1 MRSKTLIA
9 AAVAG
14 ALSIP
19 MASYATDMST
29 GVTGSVTSMS
39 GPVQTQAGDL
49 TFSQAQ
55 REDSSHLSASQ
66 PDSVTWYYPDG
77 SVVHQQGL
85 AFYSGDSTNASSG
98 SSIDLSASSSGSEL
112 ESEPSQVSWYYPDG
126 SVFHQSGNDF
136 YAEIPAESLDL
147 MPIELASIDVGSNE
161 GLGSQTWYFPDGS
174 VMHQETVAVI
184 ELDEGSA
191 STGSSSMSDF
201 VTSSAGP
208 EYLILDDSGSGS
220 GDTWIIA
227 DLDPNF
233 VIITE

>member
-19 MASYATDMST
+19 VGISASYANDQST

-55 REDSSHLSASQ
+55 RVASSPVSTALSDSA

-85 AFYSGDSTNASSG
+85 AFHSGEP
-98 SSIDLSASSSGSEL
+98 LM
-112 ESEPSQVSWYYPDG
+112 ESEPTQVSWYYPDG
-126 SVFHQSGNDF
+126 SVFHQSGDEF
-136 YAEIPAESLDL
+136 VAEIPAGSIEIV
-147 MPIELASIDVGSNE
+147 PVELASIDTSSDDG
-161 GLGSQTWYFPDGS
+161 GSQTWYYPDGT
-174 VMHQETVAVI
+174 VMHQETVAMMQS
-184 ELDEGSA
+184 DEPSA
-191 STGSSSMSDF
+191 STGSAGMGDDSMSNF
-201 VTSSAGP
+201 PSSSYPGDGGQ
-208 EYLILDDSGSGS
+208 YLILEDAGSAPVEGWTITDS
-220 GDTWIIA
+220 A
-227 DLDPNF
+227 PEFL
-233 VIITE
+233 IITE